1 MADVGVRNSVKERLA
16 RGEVASSMTVRLT
29 RSGEIARLA
38 KAAGFDS
45 LYVDLEHSSLSLETT
60 SQICLAALDAGIAP
74 FARVAQLDIIG
85 RVLDGGALGVI
96 VPDVRSAEQA
106 RAVVRAAKYPTLGE
120 RGFAAALPHFRYR
133 NPPAAQAYQVLNDAT
148 MVIVQFE
155 CAQAVALAEEI
166 VAVAGVDMVLIGTND
181 LTADMGIPGDYE
193 NPKVRDAY
201 ARTIAACRKHGKHAG
216 VGGLSSQPKLTAEFV
231 KMGARYVSTGTDLGF
246 LLAAATNNA
255 KQVRALEI

>member
-1 MADVGVRNSVKERLA
+1 MLHGTDERQLFYYSLGLFNGEGANFRN
-16 RGEVASSMTVRLT
+16 
-29 RSGEIARLA
+29 
-38 KAAGFDS
+38 
-45 LYVDLEHSSLSLETT
+45 VDN
-60 SQICLAALDAGIAP
+60 Q
-74 FARVAQLDIIG
+74 FDIIG

-106 RAVVRAAKYPTLGE
+106 RAVVQAAKYPPLGK

-133 NPPAAQAYQVLNDAT
+133 NPPAAQAYQALNDAT

-155 CAQAVALAEEI
+155 CAEAVEHAEEI
-166 VAVAGVDMVLIGTND
+166 IAVEGIDMVLIGTND

-216 VGGLSSQPKLTAEFV
+216 VGGLSSQPRLTAEFV

-246 LLAAATNNA
+246 LLAAAMNSA